1 MNKVKTKA
9 FMRRFSMKKEE
20 KMVKFRTKN
29 DISNEKSLS
38 ISLKT
43 MKIVQIE
50 QKISKI
56 F

>member
-1 MNKVKTKA
+1 MNKVKTNA
-9 FMRRFSMKKEE
+9 FMRRFFMKKEE
-20 KMVKFRTKN
+20 KMVKSYAKN
-29 DISNEKSLS
+29 DKSNEKSLS
-38 ISLKT
+38 ISSKT